1 MPPRKGRGVM
11 INKGTSCSF
20 SKPSAHRPMMK
31 PNRLKVTAVSTREV
45 DAEGGVGDA
54 LRQERKHDQPRH
66 DERAVSDAVHSSDA
80 RPDRRP
86 EDHKVERGREHRG
99 HDALQQRPPR
109 AGHFEQVDGPDRQ
122 NVHARTLSSPTKIS
136 SSELWLVCRSLNRM
150 PAWARSARSAV
161 MPVRSAWV
169 S

>member
-1 MPPRKGRGVM
+1 MELKDVFGEIESDGANLVHGRLLEWALTPPLWHAEAVGGR
-11 INKGTSCSF
+11 
-20 SKPSAHRPMMK
+20 PHH
-31 PNRLKVTAVSTREV
+31 
-45 DAEGGVGDA
+45 
-54 LRQERKHDQPRH
+54 QERKHDEPRH

-122 NVHARTLSSPTKIS
+122 NVHARSLSSPTKIS